1 MEDFLLSTFDN
12 IISPFEEWEK
22 KAPHSFRMFM
32 AILEMILTVGAS
44 VAGALLCLKL
54 LGRL

>member
-32 AILEMILTVGAS
+32 VILEMILTVGAS